1 MEWDKKGT
9 PFQRKPTDTFL
20 QQFDPESSTVSL
32 LDGGHAISIHPS
44 DACDDD
50 VPMSDE
56 TMLEGDAIYND
67 DDDGYIDLSRCEQLM
82 GKKPQLFACGQCV
95 LWLIR
100 EAQRQPGVGVSDLIS
115 KLDSAID
122 SKGMLQIF
130 AENYSSTTVGAL
142 SNSSAW
148 LHLLN
153 ASGLPVTTCSATI
166 TYNYDDGTTDPVNG
180 VPEPSSLAL
189 FGLALAGLGAMS
201 RRRKA

>member
-1 MEWDKKGT
+1 M
-9 PFQRKPTDTFL
+9 

-115 KLDSAID
+115 KLDAAID

-153 ASGLPVTTCSATI
+153 ASGFAYRPRKYEIGQAFFRMRGMRLEHIPVI
-166 TYNYDDGTTDPVNG
+166 DDG
-180 VPEPSSLAL
+180 EEERIRLEAERRKQ
-189 FGLALAGLGAMS
+189 ALAEVWAA
-201 RRRKA
+201 RRPKNVVAGE